1 MKLPA
6 IFVIASALL
15 LGCGASAPA
24 PAAPSTP
31 ATPAASA
38 APASSATP
46 ATSSDLKAP
55 GDAKIGD
62 RTRCPVS
69 GEEFTVTADSPH
81 TDYQGKTYYFC
92 CPHCPAKFQADP
104 SKYLGKPST

>member
-1 MKLPA
+1 MKY
-6 IFVIASALL
+6 
-15 LGCGASAPA
+15 
-24 PAAPSTP
+24 AAPLLACVLAACGGAASSTATP

-38 APASSATP
+38 PAAAPAAPSPSPSA
-46 ATSSDLKAP
+46 DLKAP

-81 TDYQGKTYYFC
+81 ADYQGKTYYFC
-92 CPHCPAKFQADP
+92 CPHCPQRFQADP
-104 SKYLGKPST
+104 SKYLGKPGT